1 MVYVGA
7 GSNMGDRQAYLTQ
20 AQEALCA
27 DGWIRNFRAASV
39 IETEPYGYL
48 EQDKF
53 LNTVFG
59 FETLYEPEEL
69 LAKVQELE
77 QNAHRE
83 RKIHWGPRTL
93 DLDILLFDDLVLER
107 EDLIIPHPELTRRMF
122 VLEPLCELNPYGV
135 HPLYRK
141 RFREYRENL
150 GRESIPE

>member
-1 MVYVGA
+1 M
-7 GSNMGDRQAYLTQ
+7 
-20 AQEALCA
+20 
-27 DGWIRNFRAASV
+27 
-39 IETEPYGYL
+39 
-48 EQDKF
+48 
-53 LNTVFG
+53 
-59 FETLYEPEEL
+59 
-69 LAKVQELE
+69 QELE

-122 VLEPLCELNPYGV
+122 VLEPLCELNPYWV